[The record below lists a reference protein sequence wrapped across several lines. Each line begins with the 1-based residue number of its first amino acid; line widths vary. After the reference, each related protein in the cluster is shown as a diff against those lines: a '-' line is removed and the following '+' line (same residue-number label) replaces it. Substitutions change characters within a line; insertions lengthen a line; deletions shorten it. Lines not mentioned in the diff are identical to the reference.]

1 MKDIRISV
9 IIPVYN
15 GEKFILD
22 AIRSVVAQGHEN
34 LEILVIDDGST
45 DNSIALVESLSVP
58 VKIIHQANAGPAAAR
73 NTGLLQASGEYIA
86 FLDAD
91 DLYPA
96 NKFKVQLDYFKENPE
111 TKVVAGRIQYI
122 FLEGSESKLIN
133 FESEEQTMVHVH
145 LGSMLTHRSV
155 FDTIGPF
162 DATLQF
168 SEDIEWWLRL
178 REHEINY
185 VVLPDITLQYRLH
198 DANMTRGL
206 RGIERDFMR
215 ALRMSLARR
224 RKTGKMHIKPLSE
237 YDLKKNNDSN
247 FD

>member
-1 MKDIRISV
+1 MGK
-9 IIPVYN
+9 
-15 GEKFILD
+15 KFILD
-22 AIRSVVAQGHEN
+22 AIQSVVLQGHEN
-34 LEILVIDDGST
+34 LEILVVDDGST
-45 DNSIALVESLSVP
+45 DRSIELVESLSVP

-73 NTGLLQASGEYIA
+73 NTGLQNASGEYIA

-96 NKFKVQLDYFKENPE
+96 NKFEVQLDYFKQNLD
-111 TKVVAGRIQYI
+111 TKLVAGRIQYI
-122 FLEGSESKLIN
+122 FLKGSESKLIN

-155 FDTIGPF
+155 FDIIGPF

-168 SEDIEWWLRL
+168 SEDIEWWFRL
-178 REHEINY
+178 RENEINY

-206 RGIERDFMR
+206 RGVERDFMR

-237 YDLKKNNDSN
+237 FDLKKIRDKDS
-247 FD
+247 D